1 MININSKASK
11 ADRWEWLPSLL
22 GLLKHSINQR
32 ASRRCPAELA
42 AHRCQPVTLR
52 AAFSHR
58 TRAPRRLMMPSS
70 VLSW

>member
-22 GLLKHSINQR
+22 GFLKHSINQR
-32 ASRRCPAELA
+32 ASRRCAAELA

-58 TRAPRRLMMPSS
+58 ARAPRRLMMPRS
-70 VLSW
+70 VLCW

>member
-1 MININSKASK
+1 MTHTVSKASR
-11 ADRWEWLPSLL
+11 ANRWDWLPSLL

-32 ASRRCPAELA
+32 ASRRCAAELA

-58 TRAPRRLMMPSS
+58 ARAPRRLMMPRSG
-70 VLSW
+70 LCW